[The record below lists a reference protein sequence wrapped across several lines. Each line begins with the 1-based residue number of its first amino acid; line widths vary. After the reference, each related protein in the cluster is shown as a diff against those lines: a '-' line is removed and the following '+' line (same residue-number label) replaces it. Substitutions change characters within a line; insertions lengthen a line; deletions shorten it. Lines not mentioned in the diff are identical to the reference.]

1 VATHNVKV
9 SDEVWAELT
18 RIQATHG
25 IDKHTLVDDIIAL
38 AGDLDAIA
46 EMRVKDA
53 FVPAAPVVAP
63 KAPVKRTRRTKV
75 QMQLA
80 DLI

>member
-25 IDKHTLVDDIIAL
+25 VDKHTLIDDIIAL

-46 EMRVKDA
+46 EMRVKDT
-53 FVPAAPVVAP
+53 FIPDAPTPLKLAP
-63 KAPVKRTRRTKV
+63 RRPRRTKV